1 MGRGARAA
9 AAAAAVAAGAL
20 LAGAAAKGGCVR
32 LEGKAAAGELVEGI
46 SRHERGKRPSSEE
59 AALQILQDVASPQGC
74 LASSSVV
81 FPQKFTLD
89 ADMGVTVEA
98 NFSQPGGNAGIVRVD
113 LIASGYQRPI
123 SGDEQAAL
131 QLSDEMAYE
140 AEEAALLGD
149 SRRVRLKGRGQGK
162 GRPGLQLLFEEGA
175 DDSIKDFQA
184 SRGPRTVRTVAPDVS
199 LARLTEDVDGKGH
212 VDAPFGGS
220 RGKWTLEV
228 DTPGPKCPEIQGW
241 AITLCPRAEGAAAGA
256 EEPGAVDATAPAP
269 VVLPWFNPG
278 TWINMPWL
286 TTPSAGSAAPGP
298 FPWVSRLFPAAQ
310 AELAT
315 TVAAEQAAAEE
326 VRAQATSGSWNEV
339 DFVGPDFSTKVWLSP
354 ERMRMFTAIPE
365 WLSNYWRLVTNFN
378 TANLLVQ
385 GSEKWRDTAKSAGQ
399 KYAQHIKDYVTSP
412 VVEIAQ
418 DGGSGKEGA

>member
-1 MGRGARAA
+1 MPAKAVAA
-9 AAAAAVAAGAL
+9 AAVAAVAAGAL
-20 LAGAAAKGGCVR
+20 LAGGAAEGGCVR
-32 LEGKAAAGELVEGI
+32 LEGKAAAGDLVKGI
-46 SRHERGKRPSSEE
+46 AQHERGKRPSSEE
-59 AALQILQDVASPQGC
+59 AALQILQDVATPQGC
-74 LASSSVV
+74 LAASSVI
-81 FPQKFTLD
+81 FPEKFPLD
-89 ADMGVTVEA
+89 ADTGVTVEA

-123 SGDEQAAL
+123 SGDDQAAL

-140 AEEAALLGD
+140 AEEAALRGD
-149 SRRVRLKGRGQGK
+149 SRRVRLKSRGQGK
-162 GRPGLQLLFEEGA
+162 GRPGLQLLFDEGA
-175 DDSIKDFQA
+175 DASIKDFQA
-184 SRGPRTVRTVAPDVS
+184 LRGPRIVHTVAPDVS
-199 LARLTEDVDGKGH
+199 LARLTEDADGKGH

-241 AITLCPRAEGAAAGA
+241 AITLCPRAEDATAGAA
-256 EEPGAVDATAPAP
+256 EPVTVDATAPVP
-269 VVLPWFNPG
+269 LLPWFNPG
-278 TWINMPWL
+278 TWINMPWF
-286 TTPSAGSAAPGP
+286 TTPSAGSAVPGP

-310 AELAT
+310 AEIAT
-315 TVAAEQAAAEE
+315 TVAAEQEAAAE

-354 ERMRMFTAIPE
+354 ERERMFTAIPE

-399 KYAQHIKDYVTSP
+399 KYAQHIKDYAKSP
-412 VVEIAQ
+412 VVNIAQ
-418 DGGSGKEGA
+418 DGEGGKEGA